1 MTAAAIVYN
10 PTKVPLDRLRT
21 AVKAEEA
28 RIGWEPS
35 RWYAT
40 TRTDA
45 GEGAAAAAL
54 AAGPGVL
61 LVAGGDGTVRAV
73 AEVVSGSGVPLALL
87 PAGTGNLFARNLR
100 LPLGSIEDSVGLAF
114 AGVTRDVDVGTADLQ
129 RADGEWTRHAFVV
142 MAGIGLD
149 AVMAQSTNA
158 VAKRH
163 FGWLAY
169 VDPIARSVLANRQF
183 PMHYRLDGGRVRSAQ
198 AHTMIV
204 GNCGTLTAQLLLLP
218 DAVLDDGLLDAIVLR
233 PRGVV
238 GWGRIGTRL
247 TVHGLLHRSRLGRR
261 IVELT
266 PGLETLKYLQGRQ
279 LEVRFETPQEVEL
292 DGDSFGQ
299 VISAR
304 LAINHAELR
313 VCVGDP
319 TPVPLAAEETRERK
333 SGQRAR
339 RPISRR

>member
-10 PTKVPLDRLRT
+10 PTKVPLDRLRA
-21 AVKAEEA
+21 AVEAEET
-28 RIGWEPS
+28 RLGWQPS

-45 GEGAAAAAL
+45 GGGAAATAL
-54 AAGPGVL
+54 SAGPGVL

-73 AEVVSGSGVPLALL
+73 AEAVRGTDVPLALV
-87 PAGTGNLFARNLR
+87 PAGTGNLFARNLG
-100 LPLGSIEDSVGLAF
+100 LPLGSIEDSVDLAF
-114 AGVTRDVDVGTADLQ
+114 SGVTRDVDVGAAELQ
-129 RADGEWTRHAFVV
+129 RADGEWAHHAFVV

-149 AVMAQSTNA
+149 AVMAQGTNA

-163 FGWLAY
+163 LGWLAY

-183 PMHYRLDGGRVRSAQ
+183 PMRYRVDDGRVRSAR
-198 AHTMIV
+198 AHTMII

-218 DAVLDDGLLDAIVLR
+218 DAVLDDGLLDVVVLR
-233 PRGVV
+233 PRGVF

-261 IVELT
+261 IVQLT
-266 PGLETLKYLQGRQ
+266 PGLEALKYLQGRR
-279 LEVRFETPQEVEL
+279 LEVRFETPQDVEL

-304 LAINHAELR
+304 LAIDHAALR
-313 VCVGDP
+313 VCVGNATASP
-319 TPVPLAAEETRERK
+319 RAAEETPGRK